1 MKSKVAIIG
10 SGIAGLSAAYFL
22 HKEFEVTL
30 FEKNNYLGG
39 HANTQVV
46 QDSKGHNIAIDTGF
60 IVYNERTYPNL
71 TKLFDELQVPTS
83 KSDMS
88 FSFYNSQNNFEY
100 GGGSLRALFANPKN
114 IYNLKFYRMLKDIVL
129 FYRKFQHS
137 NVSATLSIKDYL
149 STHAYSSEFIHN
161 HFLPLISSIWSTPD
175 QDSLDQPLS
184 SVITFF
190 QNHQLFN
197 FVQRPQWK
205 TVSQGSSNYIK
216 RLVAASNFH
225 IKMNSVITSISR
237 ERNILINTQEEQG
250 LCFDYIIFACP
261 PQCFLPLL
269 LQPSDV
275 EKNILSTFQFQQN
288 HIQLHQNTSLMPP
301 HQKAWSSWN
310 FHTNEKQQCT
320 LTYWMN
326 LLQPLNTS
334 DNFFVSL
341 NQNQADALY
350 ETYYDHPIF
359 SLATK
364 QAQQDIGAIQG
375 RNNSYFV
382 GSYLGYGFH
391 EDGIQSSL
399 KVCKKMNVNLANF
412 SDADTSRVLW
422 N

>member
-1 MKSKVAIIG
+1 
-10 SGIAGLSAAYFL
+10 
-22 HKEFEVTL
+22 
-30 FEKNNYLGG
+30 
-39 HANTQVV
+39 
-46 QDSKGHNIAIDTGF
+46 
-60 IVYNERTYPNL
+60 
-71 TKLFDELQVPTS
+71 
-83 KSDMS
+83 
-88 FSFYNSQNNFEY
+88 
-100 GGGSLRALFANPKN
+100 
-114 IYNLKFYRMLKDIVL
+114 MLKDIVL

-149 STHAYSSEFIHN
+149 STHTYSSEFIHN

-261 PQCFLPLL
+261 PQCFLQLL

-288 HIQLHQNTSLMPP
+288 HIQLHKNTSLMPP
-301 HQKAWSSWN
+301 HQTAWSSWN

-412 SDADTSRVLW
+412 SEADTSRVLW

>member
-149 STHAYSSEFIHN
+149 STHTYSSEFIHN

-175 QDSLDQPLS
+175 QNSLDQPLS

-216 RLVAASNFH
+216 RLVGASNFH

-288 HIQLHQNTSLMPP
+288 HIQLHKNTSLMPP
-301 HQKAWSSWN
+301 HQTAWSSWN

-412 SDADTSRVLW
+412 SEADTSRVLW

>member
-1 MKSKVAIIG
+1 MKSKIAIIG

-22 HKEFEVTL
+22 QKEYPVTL
-30 FEKNNYLGG
+30 FETNTYLGG
-39 HANTQVV
+39 HANTQEVS
-46 QDSKGHNIAIDTGF
+46 DSQGHSIAIDTGF

-114 IYNLKFYRMLKDIVL
+114 IINYKFYRMLKDIVF
-129 FYRKFQHS
+129 FYKKFQNS
-137 NVSATLSIKDYL
+137 NVSTNLSIKDYL
-149 STHAYSSEFIHN
+149 NTHTYSDEFINN

-175 QDSLDQPLS
+175 QNSLEQPLS
-184 SVITFF
+184 SIITFF

-197 FVQRPQWK
+197 FIQRPQWK

-216 RLVAASNFH
+216 RLVAASNFQ
-225 IKMNSVITSISR
+225 IKLNTTITSIIR
-237 ERNILINTQEEQG
+237 DKMIQINTQEEKDLQY
-250 LCFDYIIFACP
+250 DVIIFACP
-261 PQCFLPLL
+261 PHQFLPLL
-269 LQPSDV
+269 DQPSDQ
-275 EKNILSTFQFQQN
+275 ERNILSTFQFQKN

-301 HQKAWSSWN
+301 HPTAWSSWN
-310 FHTNEKQQCT
+310 FHTNENQQCT

-326 LLQPLNTS
+326 LLQPLPTQ

-341 NQNQADALY
+341 NQNQPNALY

-364 QAQQDIGAIQG
+364 QAQQEIGKIQG
-375 RNNSYFV
+375 SNNTYYV

-399 KVCKKMNVNLANF
+399 KVCEKMKVDLAHF
-412 SDADTSRVLW
+412 RQPDTSRILW

>member
-46 QDSKGHNIAIDTGF
+46 QDSKGHNLAIDTGF

-197 FVQRPQWK
+197 FIQRPQWK

-225 IKMNSVITSISR
+225 IKMNSAITSISR
-237 ERNILINTQEEQG
+237 ERNILINTQEEQE
-250 LCFDYIIFACP
+250 LIFDYIIFACP
-261 PQCFLPLL
+261 PQCFLSLL
-269 LQPSDV
+269 LQPSDE

-301 HQKAWSSWN
+301 HQTAWSSWN

-412 SDADTSRVLW
+412 SETDTSRVLW